1 MNSNNFEL
9 LSKSFSIFKKS
20 QIIAQTEMLEEV
32 ILDNN
37 KKSYKLRIHFI
48 QNDET
53 TKKLANVS
61 TYILDSDDKNYLSSL
76 QKDILNCDECIV
88 CRDTNQIIPLL
99 LQL

>member
-1 MNSNNFEL
+1 MNNNNFEL

-88 CRDTNQIIPLL
+88 C
-99 LQL
+99 